1 VTADAGSAS
10 AVSASHQ
17 MTDLPLDLRA
27 RRCVVRL
34 PVRAALP
41 LAGALE
47 LLLVLADVD
56 RAAIT
61 RFGAPVGELA

>member
-1 VTADAGSAS
+1 
-10 AVSASHQ
+10 